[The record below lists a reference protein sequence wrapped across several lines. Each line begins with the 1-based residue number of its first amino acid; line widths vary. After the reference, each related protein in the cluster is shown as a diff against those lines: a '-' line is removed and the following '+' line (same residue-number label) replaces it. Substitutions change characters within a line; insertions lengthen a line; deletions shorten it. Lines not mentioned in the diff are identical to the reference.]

1 MIKSLAIKRFLRD
14 EIQGDANPDCIN
26 PGIRYSWDGHM
37 NPCLMCPLCTRDLKK
52 KIFPTDY
59 RRSCDTVR
67 RSLKKSCYGM
77 ANWALATLIL
87 EHMPE
92 VLTIEKHERKENET

>member
-1 MIKSLAIKRFLRD
+1 MIKSLVIKRFLQD
-14 EIQGDANPDCIN
+14 EIQGGADPDNIG
-26 PGIRYSWDGHM
+26 PGTRYSWDGHM
-37 NPCLMCPLCTRDLKK
+37 SSCRICPLCNPDLKK
-52 KIFPTDY
+52 KIFPNDY
-59 RRSCDTVR
+59 RRSCYTLR
-67 RSLKKSCYGM
+67 RSLKKSCFEM